1 MALFKTLAR
10 MAIQKLA
17 DNPELRT
24 KVASVVKEDIV
35 PRAKE
40 GWEQAKP
47 ELKKAK
53 EQLKEDC
60 EENSQDTNSIRQK
73 FDKIMKSKVV
83 NEPLFLLEDRPGRR
97 PRLGTLSREEWEAIT
112 LYRVFAFKK
121 K

>member
-17 DNPELRT
+17 DNPELRA

-35 PRAKE
+35 PRARE

-53 EQLKEDC
+53 EQLKEDW
-60 EENSQDTNSIRQK
+60 EKAKPELEKAKERARDLAK
-73 FDKIMKSKVV
+73 KITK
-83 NEPLFLLEDRPGRR
+83 
-97 PRLGTLSREEWEAIT
+97 
-112 LYRVFAFKK
+112 
-121 K
+121 